1 MRTAKPD
8 RSAILTLLF
17 LLAIGQ
23 AATVLAQRPDAG
35 DAATDEK
42 SEGWFTHA
50 EGDYRFPLDAGWRLI
65 DSNEE
70 MDILMLEDESLAMFC
85 RRTHLDIGAREPFPM
100 LRDLADDL
108 IGANLNSDRWD
119 GLLDE
124 NEAVFAQAFNAASEQ
139 IFWHVYFHHKQRA
152 YYIGLATAPGAEA
165 DARFPTSVLVMLK
178 GIEFLD

>member
-1 MRTAKPD
+1 VRPD
-8 RSAILTLLF
+8 RSTILTF
-17 LLAIGQ
+17 LIVLAVGQ
-23 AATVLAQRPDAG
+23 AIPVIAQGPDSV
-35 DAATDEK
+35 DETPDVNP
-42 SEGWFTHA
+42 EGWFTHA
-50 EGDYRFPLDAGWRLI
+50 EGDYRFPLDEGWRLI

-85 RRTHLDIGAREPFPM
+85 RRTHLDIGPREPFPV

-108 IGANLNSDRWD
+108 IADNLNSDRWD

-139 IFWHVYFHHKQRA
+139 MFWHVYFHHKQRA
-152 YYIGLATAPGAEA
+152 YYIGLATAPGTET
-165 DARFPTSVLVMLK
+165 DARFPTPVLVMLK

>member
-1 MRTAKPD
+1 MVLGDSLAAGLEEAGPLGTGDHLAD
-8 RSAILTLLF
+8 QLGHLL
-17 LLAIGQ
+17 G
-23 AATVLAQRPDAG
+23 AG
-35 DAATDEK
+35 DIV
-42 SEGWFTHA
+42 HA
-50 EGDYRFPLDAGWRLI
+50 GQPVGPLDEGWRLI

-85 RRTHLDIGAREPFPM
+85 RRTHLDIGPREPFPV

-108 IGANLNSDRWD
+108 IADNLNSDRWD

-139 IFWHVYFHHKQRA
+139 MFWHVYFHHKQRA
-152 YYIGLATAPGAEA
+152 YYIGLATAPGTET
-165 DARFPTSVLVMLK
+165 DARFPTPVLVMLK